1 MHREMNKM
9 KTTRTRDTWI
19 TSHLAMNHDT
29 IAQLQMQTN
38 IMHVA
43 LDHAHRL
50 MHIRRR
56 TVRLALV
63 LSIHLVVQLT
73 VGLLSVSAVAR
84 QVMFHISV
92 VTATFIIKVLRLWQL
107 RSHFICMPHSTSI
120 TIAAVTA
127 LIIQSSISINRERFI
142 VG

>member
-1 MHREMNKM
+1 
-9 KTTRTRDTWI
+9 
-19 TSHLAMNHDT
+19 MNHDT

-50 MHIRRR
+50 MHIRRH

-92 VTATFIIKVLRLWQL
+92 VTADFHHQSATSVATTVTFHLHAALDIDHHRRCHRAHHSIK
-107 RSHFICMPHSTSI
+107 H
-120 TIAAVTA
+120 
-127 LIIQSSISINRERFI
+127 
-142 VG
+142 